1 MPKANNVRALAAALL
16 MLAASSACVDTDN
29 ALGTNLVPSN
39 QDITIKTAEF
49 DLPVGQRLSDSL
61 QTTTTGEIVFGS
73 IDNGPFGTY
82 DIGSAVSVSPV
93 SDSIV
98 WGGNPVMKDLYITM
112 PLSSNAALSDD
123 QLHIPQ
129 NVYVHQLAAELD
141 STRVYNNS
149 LTQKERYG
157 ANVCQGRYVYTGGDT
172 LTIHFTPE
180 FANQFFRLDRE
191 TLDSTALFMKALRG
205 LYFSTD
211 PADGGQGNGRICTFD
226 VSSSYLTLTYTS
238 TNDEGHRRDTS
249 AYFSVAHNHAL
260 KTIDGGNKAL
270 ERDSAPDAIIY
281 EGLTGIKPHIS
292 GYKLRKMLDDWMK
305 ENGIDNHSILIA
317 KASFEFPFEYSG
329 DPSQFDNYPD
339 NLYIST
345 RVRGSLHTV
354 YSPISEIYSDTYDR
368 GSINRSLFCFRP
380 DAALYTQTLIR
391 KNLDD
396 ITDQDDIW
404 VIPNIAYTTSSG
416 SSGYSNPYSYYDPYS
431 YYGYGYSPYGY
442 GYGYSP
448 YSYGYGYSPYGYGY
462 NSYDYYS
469 YMAASSSSSSGTTY
483 YYTDNANYDVCTLN
497 GTSAERRPKLK
508 ITYTVLK

>member
-61 QTTTTGEIVFGS
+61 QTTTTSEIVFGS

-82 DIGSAVSVSPV
+82 DIGSAVSVSPL

-129 NVYVHQLAAELD
+129 NVYVHQLAVELD

-157 ANVCQGRYVYTGGDT
+157 ANVCQGKYVYTGGDT

-180 FANQFFRLDRE
+180 FANQFFRLGRE

-211 PADGGQGNGRICTFD
+211 PADGGQGNGRICSFD

-238 TNDEGHRRDTS
+238 TNDEGQRRDTS
-249 AYFSVAHNHAL
+249 AYFSVAYDHAL

-305 ENGIDNHSILIA
+305 ENGLDNHSILIA
-317 KASFEFPFEYSG
+317 KAIFEFPFEYSG
-329 DPSQFDNYPD
+329 DASQFDNYPD

-404 VIPNIAYTTSSG
+404 VIPNITYTTSSG
-416 SSGYSNPYSYYDPYS
+416 SSSYNPYSYYDPYS
-431 YYGYGYSPYGY
+431 YYGYGYSPYSY

-462 NSYDYYS
+462 NSYDYYN